1 MSPTPLTQ
9 GHLKKQE
16 HCPRRVQ
23 YTYLDRLIAPAD
35 PDILQRQRWGT
46 QFHQIMQ
53 QRDLGL
59 AVGPLLEQDPHLK
72 VAVEGLLTHAPELF
86 IDPEP
91 GLRQSEHRRSLPYD
105 RYSLT
110 VVYDLWI
117 VTPQHGQI
125 IDWKTY
131 LKPPQQ
137 AQLAQEWQT
146 RLYLYVLAET
156 TDLPPDRL
164 SMDYWFVQPQGTSL
178 ADSPPSR
185 VAIPYSEAEHR
196 RTDRDLRR
204 LTQSLTHLMA
214 TAEPLPQVDEAQGL
228 CRTCPFAVRCQ
239 RSSDRHQPP
248 TPISLPAVADIAEV
262 PL

>member
-1 MSPTPLTQ
+1 MSPTTLTQ
-9 GHLKKQE
+9 GHLKLLE
-16 HCPRRVQ
+16 LCPRRFQ